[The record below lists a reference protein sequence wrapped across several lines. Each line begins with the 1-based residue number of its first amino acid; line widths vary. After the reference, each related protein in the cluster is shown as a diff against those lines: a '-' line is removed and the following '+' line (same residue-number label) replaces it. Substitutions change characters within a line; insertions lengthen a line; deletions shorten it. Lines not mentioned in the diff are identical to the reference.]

1 MKKHKIYT
9 CPECSSKNINSNSH
23 LYISSKGMK
32 CKKCKNFY
40 PNYKKL
46 PVLLTFGNDFYHLK
60 KALTFAKHR
69 VNKFEN

>member
-1 MKKHKIYT
+1 
-9 CPECSSKNINSNSH
+9 
-23 LYISSKGMK
+23 MK

-40 PNYKKL
+40 PYYKKL